1 MSDLQKIVLVDGSS
15 YLFRAFHALPQLTN
29 HQGEPTGAIFGVINM
44 LKKLPK
50 QLNTDHIAVVFD
62 AKGKNFRHELY
73 PEYKANRKPMADELR
88 AQISPVHE
96 MVQKLGF
103 PLIVIDAVEAD
114 DVIGTLAKRFAKEG
128 HEVVISTGDKDMAQ
142 LVDAHITLID
152 TMKNEITDREKVIAK
167 FGVTPDQIID
177 YLALMGDTSD
187 NIPGVPKVGP
197 KTAVKW
203 LAEYQSL
210 QGVMDNAD
218 KISGKVGEN
227 LRESIGFLPL
237 SYQLAT
243 IKCDLDLPYTVQDM
257 LCVTPD
263 VDYLKKAFTQYE
275 FKGWLREIEYEA
287 NIVIDAQSAPVE
299 PVDAQSTLNYQIILT
314 EDDFNAFYAE
324 LAEAK
329 VFAFDTET
337 DSLDTFNVRVVG
349 ISFSLKPHHAV
360 YIPLQHD
367 YENAPTQLSLDWVV
381 NKVKPILEDEQ
392 VAKIAQNAKFDLKV
406 LSSIGVDVKGVQY
419 DTMLESYVLNSSAT
433 RHDMDSLANHYLGV
447 KTVSFEEL
455 AGKGKNQ
462 LTFNQIDI
470 AKAGFYAAEDADITY
485 RLHERIWTELKDI
498 DSLRELY
505 IKEELPV
512 SFVID
517 RMERRGVKVDAYL
530 LKAQSMSLAE
540 KITQLEKE
548 CIELA
553 GETFNLS
560 SPKQL
565 REILYDKMGLPILKK
580 TQGGQASTAED
591 ALQELAEIYDLPKLI
606 IEHRHLVKL
615 KTTYTDKLPL
625 MVNSKTSRVHTS
637 YQQAVTSTGRLS
649 STEPNLQNIPIRSSV
664 GRQIRKAFIAERG
677 YKILAAD
684 YSQVELR
691 IMAHLSQDPNLLHA
705 FQQGLDV
712 HRATAAETLGI
723 KPDEVTPEQRRQAK
737 AVNFGLI
744 YGMGAFGLAKQ
755 LGIPRGE
762 AQEYIDIYF
771 ARYPGVKRYMEDAK
785 AYAMQH
791 GFVETIFGR
800 RLHLPEINSRNMAK
814 KRAAERV
821 AINAPMQGSA
831 ADIIKRAMILIDEWI
846 IKENIDVR
854 MIMQVHDELVFE
866 VKEDQI
872 EQMSKEIKQFMESAA
887 LLQVPLIVD
896 VGIGDNWDEAH

>member
-1 MSDLQKIVLVDGSS
+1 MSNTQKIVLVDGSS

-29 HQGEPTGAIFGVINM
+29 RQGEPTGAIFGVINM

-50 QLNTDHIAVVFD
+50 QLNTNHIAVVFD
-62 AKGKNFRHELY
+62 AKGKNFRHDLY
-73 PEYKANRKPMADELR
+73 PEYKANRKAMADELR
-88 AQISPVHE
+88 VQISPVHE

-128 HEVVISTGDKDMAQ
+128 HEVIISTGDKDMAQ
-142 LVDAHITLID
+142 LVDAHITLMD
-152 TMKNEITDREKVIAK
+152 TMKNEITDCEKVIAK
-167 FGVTPDQIID
+167 FGVTPEQIID

-210 QGVMDNAD
+210 QGVMANAD

-227 LRESIGFLPL
+227 LRESIDFLPL

-243 IKCDLDLPYTVQDM
+243 IKCDLELPYTVQDM
-257 LCVTPD
+257 LCVKPD
-263 VDYLKKAFTQYE
+263 IDYLKKAFTQYE
-275 FKGWLREIEYEA
+275 FKGWLRELEQET
-287 NIVIDAQSAPVE
+287 NIVTDSQNTPVE
-299 PVDAQSTLNYQIILT
+299 SVDTQSTLNYQIILT
-314 EDDFNAFYAE
+314 EEDFNIFYAE
-324 LAEAK
+324 LAKTEI
-329 VFAFDTET
+329 FAFDTET
-337 DSLDTFNVRVVG
+337 DSLDTFNVRLVG
-349 ISFSLKPHHAV
+349 MSFALRPHHAV

-367 YENAPTQLSLDWVV
+367 YDDAPTQLALDWVV
-381 NKVKPILEDEQ
+381 NKVKPILEDDQ

-406 LSSIGVDVKGVQY
+406 LSTVGINVQGVKY

-433 RHDMDSLANHYLGV
+433 RHDMDSLANHYLNV

-485 RLHERIWTELKDI
+485 RLHERIWDELKAI

-505 IKEELPV
+505 VKEELPV

-517 RMERRGVKVDAYL
+517 RMERIGVKVDADL
-530 LKAQSMSLAE
+530 LKAQSASLTA
-540 KITQLEKE
+540 KIAQLEKE
-548 CIELA
+548 CIKLA
-553 GETFNLS
+553 GEDFNLS

-625 MVNSKTSRVHTS
+625 MINSKTSRVHTS

-664 GRQIRKAFIAERG
+664 GREIRKAFIAKKG

-723 KPDEVTPEQRRQAK
+723 KADDVTPEQRRQAK

-846 IKENIDVR
+846 IKENIDAR

-866 VKEDQI
+866 VKEDQLERI
-872 EQMSKEIKQFMESAA
+872 GKEIKQFMESAA

>member
-1 MSDLQKIVLVDGSS
+1 
-15 YLFRAFHALPQLTN
+15 
-29 HQGEPTGAIFGVINM
+29 
-44 LKKLPK
+44 
-50 QLNTDHIAVVFD
+50 
-62 AKGKNFRHELY
+62 
-73 PEYKANRKPMADELR
+73 
-88 AQISPVHE
+88 
-96 MVQKLGF
+96 
-103 PLIVIDAVEAD
+103 
-114 DVIGTLAKRFAKEG
+114 
-128 HEVVISTGDKDMAQ
+128 
-142 LVDAHITLID
+142 
-152 TMKNEITDREKVIAK
+152 
-167 FGVTPDQIID
+167 
-177 YLALMGDTSD
+177 
-187 NIPGVPKVGP
+187 
-197 KTAVKW
+197 
-203 LAEYQSL
+203 
-210 QGVMDNAD
+210 
-218 KISGKVGEN
+218 
-227 LRESIGFLPL
+227 
-237 SYQLAT
+237 
-243 IKCDLDLPYTVQDM
+243 
-257 LCVTPD
+257 
-263 VDYLKKAFTQYE
+263 
-275 FKGWLREIEYEA
+275 
-287 NIVIDAQSAPVE
+287 
-299 PVDAQSTLNYQIILT
+299 
-314 EDDFNAFYAE
+314 
-324 LAEAK
+324 
-329 VFAFDTET
+329 
-337 DSLDTFNVRVVG
+337 
-349 ISFSLKPHHAV
+349 
-360 YIPLQHD
+360 
-367 YENAPTQLSLDWVV
+367 
-381 NKVKPILEDEQ
+381 
-392 VAKIAQNAKFDLKV
+392 
-406 LSSIGVDVKGVQY
+406 
-419 DTMLESYVLNSSAT
+419 MLESYVLNSSAT
-433 RHDMDSLANHYLGV
+433 RHDMDSLANYYLGV

-470 AKAGFYAAEDADITY
+470 TKAGFYAAEDADITY
-485 RLHERIWTELKDI
+485 RLHDRIWGELKCV

-505 IKEELPV
+505 TKEELPV

-517 RMERRGVKVDAYL
+517 RMERIGVKVDSDL
-530 LKAQSMSLAE
+530 LKTQSLSLTK
-540 KITQLEKE
+540 KIAQLEKE

-606 IEHRHLVKL
+606 MEHRHLVKL

-625 MVNSKTSRVHTS
+625 MINSKTSRVHTS

-664 GRQIRKAFIAERG
+664 GREIRKAFIAEKG

-691 IMAHLSQDPNLLHA
+691 IIAHLSQDPNLLHA

-723 KPDEVTPEQRRQAK
+723 KADDVTPEQRRQAK

-762 AQEYIDIYF
+762 AQEYFDIYF

-846 IKENIDVR
+846 IKENIDAR

-866 VKEDQI
+866 VKDDQVEKI
-872 EQMSKEIKQFMESAA
+872 SKEIKQFMESAA

-896 VGIGDNWDEAH
+896 VGVGNNWDEAH

>member
-1 MSDLQKIVLVDGSS
+1 MSNTQKIVLVDGSS

-50 QLNTDHIAVVFD
+50 QLNTDHIAVIFD
-62 AKGKNFRHELY
+62 AKGKTFRHDLY
-73 PEYKANRKPMADELR
+73 PEYKANRKAMADELR
-88 AQISPVHE
+88 VQISPVHE

-114 DVIGTLAKRFAKEG
+114 DVIGTLAKRFASEG
-128 HEVVISTGDKDMAQ
+128 YEVVISTGDKDMAQ
-142 LVDAHITLID
+142 LVDTHITLID

-167 FGVTPDQIID
+167 FGVTPEQIID

-187 NIPGVPKVGP
+187 DIPGVPKVGP

-203 LAEYQSL
+203 LSEYKSL
-210 QGVMDNAD
+210 QGVMESAD

-227 LRESIGFLPL
+227 LRESISFLPL
-237 SYQLAT
+237 SYKLAT
-243 IKCDLDLPYTVQDM
+243 IKCDLDLLYTADDM
-257 LCVTPD
+257 RCINPD
-263 VDYLKKAFTQYE
+263 VDYLKKAFAQYE
-275 FKGWLREIEYEA
+275 FKGWLRELEHQANVMADTQSHEVQAVEA
-287 NIVIDAQSAPVE
+287 T
-299 PVDAQSTLNYQIILT
+299 STLNYQIILT
-314 EDDFNAFYAE
+314 EDDFNAFYGE
-324 LAEAK
+324 LAKAE

-337 DSLDTFNVRVVG
+337 DSLDTFNVRLVG
-349 ISFSLKPHHAV
+349 MSFALKPHHAV

-367 YENAPTQLSLDWVV
+367 YDNAPTQLPLQWVI
-381 NKVKPILEDEQ
+381 NKIKPILENEKIT
-392 VAKIAQNAKFDLKV
+392 KIAQNAKFDLKV
-406 LSSIGVDVKGVQY
+406 LSTIGINVKGVQY
-419 DTMLESYVLNSSAT
+419 DTMLESYVLNSSVT
-433 RHDMDSLANHYLGV
+433 RHDMDSLANHYLHV

-455 AGKGKNQ
+455 AGKGKKQ
-462 LTFNQIDI
+462 LTLNQIDI
-470 AKAGFYAAEDADITY
+470 AKVGFYAAEDADITY
-485 RLHERIWTELKDI
+485 RLHERIWCELKDI

-517 RMERRGVKVDAYL
+517 RMERIGVKIDADL
-530 LKAQSMSLAE
+530 LKAQSVSLTE
-540 KITQLEKE
+540 KIVLLEKE
-548 CIELA
+548 CIALA
-553 GETFNLS
+553 GEDFNLS

-565 REILYDKMGLPILKK
+565 REILYDKMGLPIVKK

-606 IEHRHLVKL
+606 MEHRHLVKL

-625 MVNSKTSRVHTS
+625 MINGKTARVHTS

-664 GRQIRKAFIAERG
+664 GREIRKAFIAEKG

-723 KPDEVTPEQRRQAK
+723 KADDVTPEQRRQAK

-831 ADIIKRAMILIDEWI
+831 ADIIKRAMILIDEWL
-846 IKENIDVR
+846 IKENIDAR

-866 VKEDQI
+866 VKEDQVEKI
-872 EQMSKEIKQFMESAA
+872 SKEIKQFMESAA

-896 VGIGDNWDEAH
+896 VGVGDNWDEAH